1 MSIERLKNFVK
12 RGAAAQG
19 AVDKVLANLNVLTVQ
34 RKWGAHPPAWIVE
47 LAEECDRSSQ
57 GKVAKRLGV
66 SATVV
71 NQALQNAYTGR
82 LDRLEQR
89 VRGELLRETVQCPVL
104 GEITKREC
112 LDHQSR
118 PYEATNPMRV
128 KLFQTCPRCPNRRQ
142 S

>member
-1 MSIERLKNFVK
+1 MTAIRVEKPVT
-12 RGAAAQG
+12 G
-19 AVDKVLANLNVLTVQ
+19 LNVLTVA
-34 RKWGAHPPAWIVE
+34 RKWGAHPPAWVVA
-47 LAEECDRSSQ
+47 LAEACDLSSQ
-57 GKVAKRLGV
+57 GRIAVRLGV

-71 NQALQNAYTGR
+71 NQALQNVYAGR
-82 LDRLEQR
+82 LDRVEQR
-89 VRGELLRETVQCPVL
+89 VRGELMRETVQCPVL

-128 KLFQTCPRCPNRRQ
+128 RLFQACPRCPNRRE

>member
-1 MSIERLKNFVK
+1 MTAIRVAKPVAGPNALMV
-12 RGAAAQG
+12 A
-19 AVDKVLANLNVLTVQ
+19 
-34 RKWGAHPPAWIVE
+34 RKWGAHPAAWILA

-57 GKVAKRLGV
+57 GKAAKRLGV
-66 SATVV
+66 SPTVV
-71 NQALQNAYTGR
+71 NQALQNAYMGR

-89 VRGELLRETVQCPVL
+89 VRGELMRETVQCPVL
-104 GEITKREC
+104 GVITKREC

-128 KLFQTCPRCPNRRQ
+128 RLFQACPRCPNRRE